1 MILTVTPSP
10 FLLRTASVDSII
22 VGGSNTLENTTA
34 APSGAGI
41 DIGSVL
47 YVAGLEVKAVFP
59 APEISQYVRLM
70 HLTGLPHEFLP
81 VPGPVQT
88 LFALNDASGNRTT
101 FKEPSRPLDTT
112 QLAMFRDLTISLA
125 EQARWVVLAG
135 PLPDTAPPAW
145 YVEVI
150 RALNLYHPRSKTLI
164 TTLGSAFNATIRQ
177 LEATCPDVL
186 VVCAEHDETEQQL
199 LVDAQDYV
207 ATGVQEVLVLPRR
220 QRAVI
225 VNSHGSVASAE
236 YTGTPGNQALRWQD
250 SAVAGFLLS
259 AATSTTSLS
268 EDGARMRAASAV
280 AYANADGSDWGGN
293 MPTRDTINLAEVTVT
308 VSAPPKPNA

>member
-10 FLLRTASVDSII
+10 FLLRTASVDNLTI
-22 VGGSNTLENTTA
+22 GGSNTLENTTA
-34 APSGAGI
+34 APSGTGV
-41 DIGSVL
+41 DIGNVL
-47 YVAGLEVKAVFP
+47 YIAGLEVKAVFP

-88 LFALNDASGNRTT
+88 LFSLDDAAGNRTT

-145 YVEVI
+145 YVEVL
-150 RALNLYHPRSKTLI
+150 RALNLYHPRIKTLI
-164 TTLGSAFNATIRQ
+164 TTSGPAFDATIRQ
-177 LEATCPDVL
+177 LAATCPDVL
-186 VVCAEHDETEQQL
+186 VVCAEHGESEQQL
-199 LVDAQDYV
+199 LADAASYV
-207 ATGVQEVLVLPRR
+207 AAGVQEVLVLPNRE
-220 QRAVI
+220 RAIV
-225 VNSHGSVASAE
+225 VNSQGSVAAAE

-308 VSAPPKPNA
+308 VSASSTPQA